1 MTLPF
6 LQGETM
12 IQNITSQ
19 ENSLVKHI
27 KKLQTKSYRVKTGEY
42 LLEGYRLVRDA
53 IENGVELK
61 NIIVTDTFDASEFS
75 HLDLIVMPEKL
86 FNQLKT
92 TVNSQGIMAIAKINE
107 REFDENIAKN
117 NSFFIYLDGIQDPG
131 NMGTII
137 RIADAGGVDGVL
149 LSKTCVDIYNP
160 KTIRSTMASMFNVP
174 VYENCDNDVL
184 DMLKS
189 NGFDLVA
196 GSLEAK
202 CSHYEANYSKRTVVV
217 IGNEANGITD
227 EVMDMCNVPV
237 KIPIYGKAES
247 LNASVACG
255 ILVYEI
261 LRQRGQ

>member
-1 MTLPF
+1 
-6 LQGETM
+6 M
-12 IQNITSQ
+12 IQTITSPD
-19 ENSLVKHI
+19 NSLVKHI
-27 KKLQTKSYRVKTGEY
+27 KKLQTKSYRTKTGEY

-61 NIIVTDTFDASEFS
+61 NIIVTDTFDITEFS
-75 HLDLIVMPEKL
+75 HLDLTMMPEKL
-86 FNQLKT
+86 FDQLKT
-92 TVNSQGIMAIAKINE
+92 TVNSQGIMAVAKINTRKLNE
-107 REFDENIAKN
+107 DIAKN
-117 NSFFIYLDGIQDPG
+117 GSFFIYLDGIQDPG

-174 VYENCDNDVL
+174 VYEDCDISAL
-184 DMLKS
+184 DMLK
-189 NGFDLVA
+189 NNDFDLVA
-196 GSLEAK
+196 GSLDAN
-202 CSHYEANYSKRTVVV
+202 CSHYEAKYSPRTVVV

-227 EVMDMCNVPV
+227 KVLSMCNMPV

-261 LRQRGQ
+261 LRQRGL

>member
-1 MTLPF
+1 
-6 LQGETM
+6 M
-12 IQNITSQ
+12 IQTITSQ

-27 KKLQTKSYRVKTGEY
+27 KKLQIKSYRMKTGEY

-61 NIIVTDTFDASEFS
+61 NIIVADTFDASEFS
-75 HLDLIVMPEKL
+75 GLDIICMPEKL

-92 TVNSQGIMAIAKINE
+92 TVNSQGIMAVAKIVENE
-107 REFDENIAKN
+107 FSETIAENG
-117 NSFFIYLDGIQDPG
+117 SFFIYLDGIQDPG
-131 NMGTII
+131 NLGTIV
-137 RIADAGGVDGVL
+137 RIADAGGIDGVI

-174 VYENCDNDVL
+174 VYEDNDGDAI
-184 DMLKS
+184 DMLLKS
-189 NGFDLVA
+189 DFDIVA
-196 GSLEAK
+196 GSLDAK
-202 CSHYEANYSKRTVVV
+202 CSHYDADYSSRTVVV

-227 EVMDMCNVPV
+227 DVMKKCTLPV

-261 LRQRGQ
+261 LRRRG

>member
-1 MTLPF
+1 
-6 LQGETM
+6 M
-12 IQNITSQ
+12 IQTITSPD
-19 ENSLVKHI
+19 NSLVKHV
-27 KKLQTKSYRVKTGEY
+27 KKLQTKSYRAKSGEY

-92 TVNSQGIMAIAKINE
+92 TVNSQGIMAVAKINA
-107 REFDENIAKN
+107 RVFDETIAKN
-117 NSFFIYLDGIQDPG
+117 GSFFIYLDGIQDPG
-131 NMGTII
+131 NLGTIV

-174 VYENCDNDVL
+174 VYEECDKNAL
-184 DMLKS
+184 DMLK
-189 NGFDLVA
+189 NIGFDLVA

-202 CSHYEANYSKRTVVV
+202 SSHFEAKYSPCTVIV

-227 EVMDMCNVPV
+227 EVMSMCNLPV

-261 LRQRGQ
+261 LRQRGL

>member
-1 MTLPF
+1 
-6 LQGETM
+6 M
-12 IQNITSQ
+12 IQTITSQ

-27 KKLQTKSYRVKTGEY
+27 KKLQTKSYRIKAGEY

-53 IENGVELK
+53 IENGVKLK
-61 NIIVTDTFDASEFS
+61 NIIVSDTFDTTEFS
-75 HLDLIVMPEKL
+75 HLDLTIMPEKL

-92 TVNSQGIMAIAKINE
+92 TVNSQGIMAVAKMSE
-107 REFDENIAKN
+107 RVFDEKRANDG
-117 NSFFIYLDGIQDPG
+117 SFFIYLDGIQDPG
-131 NMGTII
+131 NLGTIV
-137 RIADAGGVDGVL
+137 RIADAGGIDGVL

-174 VYENCDNDVL
+174 VYENCENDTL
-184 DMLKS
+184 KMLKS
-189 NGFDLVA
+189 NGYDLVA

-202 CSHYEANYSKRTVVV
+202 CSHYEADYSNRIVVV

-227 EVMDMCNVPV
+227 EVMSMCNVPV

-261 LRQRGQ
+261 LRRRGKN

>member
-1 MTLPF
+1 
-6 LQGETM
+6 M
-12 IQNITSQ
+12 IQIITSQ

-27 KKLQTKSYRVKTGEY
+27 KKLQTKSYRTKTGEY

-61 NIIVTDTFDASEFS
+61 NIITSEVFDVSEFGDRDIIS
-75 HLDLIVMPEKL
+75 MPEKL

-92 TVNSQGIMAIAKINE
+92 TVNSQGIMAVAKIDK
-107 REFDENIAKN
+107 REFNGDVAKN
-117 NSFFIYLDGIQDPG
+117 GKFFIYLDGIQDPG
-131 NMGTII
+131 NLGTIV
-137 RIADAGGVDGVL
+137 RIADAGGVDGVI

-174 VYENCDNDVL
+174 VYENCDANVL
-184 DMLKS
+184 DILLS
-189 NGFDLVA
+189 EGFDIVA
-196 GSLEAK
+196 GSLDAK
-202 CSHYEANYSKRTVVV
+202 CSHYEADYSSRTVLI
-217 IGNEANGITD
+217 IGNEANGIT
-227 EVMDMCNVPV
+227 EEIMGMCNLPV

-261 LRQRGQ
+261 LRRGR

>member
-1 MTLPF
+1 
-6 LQGETM
+6 M
-12 IQNITSQ
+12 IQTITSQ

-27 KKLQTKSYRVKTGEY
+27 KKLQTKSYRIKTGEY

-53 IENGVELK
+53 IENGVKLK
-61 NIIVTDTFDASEFS
+61 NIIVADTFDTTEFS
-75 HLDLIVMPEKL
+75 HLDLTVMPEKL

-92 TVNSQGIMAIAKINE
+92 TVNSQGIMAVAKMSE
-107 REFDENIAKN
+107 RVFDEKRANDG
-117 NSFFIYLDGIQDPG
+117 SFFIYLDGIQDPG
-131 NMGTII
+131 NLGTIV
-137 RIADAGGVDGVL
+137 RIADAGGIDGVL

-174 VYENCDNDVL
+174 VYENCENDTL
-184 DMLKS
+184 KMLKS
-189 NGFDLVA
+189 NGYDLVA

-202 CSHYEANYSKRTVVV
+202 CSHYEADYSNRIVVV

-227 EVMDMCNVPV
+227 EVMSMCNVPV

-261 LRQRGQ
+261 LRRRGKN

>member
-6 LQGETM
+6 LQGEIM
-12 IQNITSQ
+12 IQTITSPD
-19 ENSLVKHI
+19 NSLVKHI
-27 KKLQTKSYRVKTGEY
+27 KKLQTKSYRTKTGEY
-42 LLEGYRLVRDA
+42 LLEGYRLVHDA
-53 IENGVELK
+53 IENGVKLK
-61 NIIVTDTFDASEFS
+61 NIIVADTFDASEFS
-75 HLDLIVMPEKL
+75 HLDLTVMPEKL

-92 TVNSQGIMAIAKINE
+92 TVNSQGIMAVATMNE
-107 REFDENIAKN
+107 RTFNENTVKDGN
-117 NSFFIYLDGIQDPG
+117 FFIYLDGIQDPG
-131 NMGTII
+131 NLGTIV
-137 RIADAGGVDGVL
+137 RIADAGGVDGVM

-174 VYENCDNDVL
+174 VYENCETDTL
-184 DMLKS
+184 KMLKN

-202 CSHYEANYSKRTVVV
+202 CSHYEVDYSNHIVVV

-227 EVMDMCNVPV
+227 EVMSMCNVPV

-261 LRQRGQ
+261 LRQRGR